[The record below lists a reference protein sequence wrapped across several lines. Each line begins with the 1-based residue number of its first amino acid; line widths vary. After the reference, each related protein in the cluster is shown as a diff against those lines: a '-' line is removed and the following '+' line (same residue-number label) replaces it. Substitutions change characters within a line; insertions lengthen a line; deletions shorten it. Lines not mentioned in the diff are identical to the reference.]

1 MFLRYSTRKK
11 DGKEHHYWS
20 LVENRRVADGRVV
33 QRHVLYL
40 GEINDSQQVAWRRT
54 IEIFDQGENIAR
66 TVALV
71 PAEREIEQDSQA
83 IVRIRVD
90 AIELRR
96 PRQWG
101 GCWLACELYHQLEL
115 EQFFNQRL
123 TPSCKGTHWDL
134 ILQALVCY
142 RLLDPGSEWHL
153 HREWFLRSAMA
164 DLLGS
169 DFSLAESHKLYRVHD
184 LLLTHKAELFSH
196 LQQRWK
202 DLFGARFEV
211 LSMT

>member
-1 MFLRYSTRKK
+1 MFLRCSTRKK
-11 DGKEHHYWS
+11 DGKEHAYWS

-101 GCWLACELYHQLEL
+101 WLLVSLRTLPPARTRAVLQSEADSQPQGHTLGPDFASSGLL
-115 EQFFNQRL
+115 SVVGSGQRV
-123 TPSCKGTHWDL
+123 
-134 ILQALVCY
+134 A
-142 RLLDPGSEWHL
+142 
-153 HREWFLRSAMA
+153 SA
-164 DLLGS
+164 
-169 DFSLAESHKLYRVHD
+169 
-184 LLLTHKAELFSH
+184 
-196 LQQRWK
+196 
-202 DLFGARFEV
+202 
-211 LSMT
+211 